1 MSEGRAE
8 IERMP
13 TGVPNLD
20 AILGGGIPLY
30 SVNLICGAPGSGK
43 TVLTHQVLFKNAT
56 DERKA
61 LYITTLSEP
70 TIKVVRYQQQFSY
83 FDPEAVGRRVFL
95 ADIGEELRAHGLEGA
110 MRRILDL
117 VREHRPALVAIDS
130 FKAIHDLAPSPQDH
144 RRFVYELAVRMA
156 GWRCTTLLVG
166 EYAREQI
173 AKEPEF
179 AVADGVIW
187 LEQVSSP
194 EGPRRFVEVLKMRG
208 TSFLPGR
215 HSLRITSDG
224 IEVYPRVPPLK
235 EPEGEEEELVR
246 TGLDE
251 VDEILGGGLPRGGC
265 ILVSGEA
272 GTGKT
277 ILSLQFLWN
286 GAVRFGERGLMF
298 LYEEPLD
305 QVLRMA
311 GNFGWDFTRLEREG
325 LCRIIPESVVDLDID
340 RHIFEVGRFLS
351 ETGAKRVVFD
361 SISALLHP
369 FSDRPGLIFEK
380 LAQMVRMVKAHGA
393 TALFVSRVPSG
404 ERGLSRF
411 GAEESLCDG
420 IIVLR
425 IREEGHKRR
434 RTFEVYKLR
443 TSAHVMGE
451 HRMIIGPQG
460 IEVLYALRT
469 EE

>member
-1 MSEGRAE
+1 M
-8 IERMP
+8 
-13 TGVPNLD
+13 D
-20 AILGGGIPLY
+20 AVLGGGIPLY

-43 TVLTHQVLFKNAT
+43 TVLTHQMLFHNAT
-56 DERKA
+56 EEKKA

-70 TIKVVRYQQQFSY
+70 TVKVVRYQQQFSY

-130 FKAIHDLAPSPQDH
+130 FKAIHDLAPSPQEH

-173 AKEPEF
+173 AQEPEF
-179 AVADGVIW
+179 AVADGVLW
-187 LEQVSSP
+187 LEQVSAP
-194 EGPRRFVEVLKMRG
+194 EGPRRFIEVLKMRG

-215 HSLRITSDG
+215 HSMRITSDG
-224 IEVYPRVPPLK
+224 IEVFPRIPPM
-235 EPEGEEEELVR
+235 EAAAGMEGEELVK

-251 VDEILGGGLPRGGC
+251 VDEILGGGLPRGSC
-265 ILVSGEA
+265 ILLSGEA

-286 GAVRFGERGLMF
+286 GATKFGERGLMF
-298 LYEEPLD
+298 LYEEPLP
-305 QVLRMA
+305 QVLEMA
-311 GNFGWDFTRLEREG
+311 RNFGWDFERLEREG
-325 LCRIIPESVVDLDID
+325 LCKIVPESVVDLDID
-340 RHIFEVGRFLS
+340 RHMFEVGRMLS
-351 ETGAKRVVFD
+351 ETRARRVVFD
-361 SISALLHP
+361 SISALFHP

-380 LAQMVRMVKAHGA
+380 LAQLIRAVKAHGA
-393 TALFVSRVPSG
+393 TAFLVSRVPSG
-404 ERGLSRF
+404 EEGLSRF

-451 HRMIIGPQG
+451 HRMIIGPEG
-460 IEVLYALRT
+460 IEVFYARRT